1 MEAFGGID
9 TNGDVR
15 GGGGYGNFGSGGGAG
30 GMTGTSFI
38 CVGTNQVMLPSHPPI
53 GTQYSFLVKE
63 GTTALDRVTMVG
75 GESHMLSSLGSQ
87 SGQEEFYELA
97 ASASSAPLSIT
108 AGNGKTVIYTEDRNW
123 EVIG

>member
-1 MEAFGGID
+1 MWFLKSVTSSAGFANVGHLNGAFVHIP
-9 TNGDVR
+9 VW
-15 GGGGYGNFGSGGGAG
+15 
-30 GMTGTSFI
+30 MTGTSFI

-63 GTTALDRVTMVG
+63 RTTALDRVTMVG

-97 ASASSAPLSIT
+97 ASASSAPLSIS